1 MSSPLLHREPLQ
13 QPPLPS
19 PSRWCVPH
27 EEVEEHHQ
35 PTRRPS
41 GGEALLG
48 SLSLTRSTDST
59 VADLIH
65 GSSGDG
71 CHDGEWR
78 LGYKCGSTKPSCVL
92 FNGQG
97 AGGAADEEADEMSAV
112 REEEEACGSLGP
124 ASCSAETHAEH
135 WLRHKRGKPEGEQ
148 ERAGDAI
155 SARQQASSEPRRGI
169 EVGSDDGTSPK
180 AEAGANCNRSST
192 SLIPNDDS
200 DMVACG
206 HRDISI
212 ATRYRIGSGG
222 ENKGR
227 RSGDT
232 LRSSRRTPHHHST
245 VAAANQRTRHATQK
259 DSPPRTSRKLVY
271 SASGTMLSSTAAH
284 DKVVASDPAETLA
297 TTPTIS
303 GSVHDGEDGKAAGL
317 IVKRPVDAAVSRG
330 TLAIP
335 SVAASDILDAP
346 PSMHSYSA
354 ALPSCSAPPTLSPQ
368 DADTSL
374 SLSSAAHAKAT
385 SLRGSA
391 AQKPGKTATM
401 QEACRSA
408 PPLCARSRFEV
419 ECTDAGV
426 ESAMREMEERLRRH
440 SDHGVAVAT
449 SPMSDGGV
457 ASRGS
462 TPSFRRSES
471 ENREGDRGNRMESR
485 HTPSASLFSA
495 PRDLTD
501 DPADADTMKSARGD
515 DLLVGQ
521 RFRKPATCDAESFDV
536 QHGGHALRKEAAAPA
551 SAGYELFYSPLSP
564 PEDRRAHVYELAK
577 ALREDGFRATF
588 PRCSEGLL
596 TSPAAEEHPLDGVE
610 DVAPLCI
617 SYATGDT
624 SLFLSEAILVSADV
638 ATLSSKNTP
647 LPPLH
652 REALAPHQQELMGA
666 GLQVSYS
673 NSGPGG
679 RAEELRGCSELSG
692 PPLVQSSAAEGMP
705 RASPAEGIAAAAVA
719 ASELIWESSATP
731 SRTPCSSRRQRPPP
745 RMLCPPTP
753 SPSPSPPR
761 SIAMDAVFAAAAN
774 VEEREEMDADAK
786 RQGFPEVAPGTEPQI
801 RPQVC
806 SATALLRQPV
816 LGLCADRVRV
826 EAADEG
832 PRMATIAAANSTTS
846 SLCRSPLRP
855 SSSVPAI
862 PADTAVSASAL
873 AAHTAASAG
882 VHCDAKVSF
891 ISLSSSCHER
901 AVEENDGAWRGLPGE
916 VKNKEGALAEP
927 RTAAV
932 ILASAG
938 DAGRLLTLSPRCAS
952 SEPSQP
958 RLNKCG
964 HTFSRS
970 AFRADS
976 APQQVGAAAVE
987 RARSVGCEGV
997 TSCTA
1002 SRGST
1007 SPRNAAVIAAVP
1019 LAQHSSPGDDSPT
1032 LPVNATSFT
1041 HGEQSVG
1048 GMSPRLVPLEG
1059 CRGARWS
1066 GSNGSAARG
1075 YTEVESMADDV
1086 DDSAGGVVREQL
1098 ISPRQPDSARKSPL
1112 PVAAEGEEHL
1122 HVQRTLLSFSAA
1134 SPSPIRPPIRRASSQ
1149 EWLLGEAP
1157 ALLLCGSGD
1166 VGGCHHHGSESSDED
1181 DEAHLRY
1188 DAETFAA
1195 AEPTV
1200 AAATCPTCQRETLS
1214 GVYDDGS
1221 DERDDD
1227 RKDTAVRTSVAEAL
1241 HLAESKCAVLRVE
1254 LTSATERAAVAE
1266 ATARARESE
1275 CAELHA
1281 LVSRMQAELA
1291 AVQAA
1296 AEWATTK
1303 KRVDAEAQTAA
1314 CTDSVGGV
1322 AAPALSSPNLPK
1334 RLANTT
1340 PSRQDGTELAE
1351 GAVWRHRH
1359 DIVAQE
1365 LVTLKAHMAEQLAVL
1380 DRLGMQPPFSEERV
1394 CAAERRLRHVRVAHA
1409 PGAATK
1415 ANHADEALSERSH
1428 TPTFAALVDGATA
1441 LGPMA
1446 GSASSSATA
1455 KRMQARNSNMIATL
1469 LSQRKQHRHRAQRPV
1484 AAAGEATASGAM
1496 DSAATSCTLAPPA
1509 KCDDSAHRVSLLDDK
1524 ENCGAA

>member
-19 PSRWCVPH
+19 PSRWCVSR
-27 EEVEEHHQ
+27 EELGEHHQ

-48 SLSLTRSTDST
+48 SSLTRSTDST
-59 VADLIH
+59 VADLMH
-65 GSSGDG
+65 GSSDDG
-71 CHDGEWR
+71 YHDGEWR
-78 LGYKCGSTKPSCVL
+78 LGYKYGSTKPSCVL
-92 FNGQG
+92 FDGQG
-97 AGGAADEEADEMSAV
+97 ASGAAVEEVDKVSAV
-112 REEEEACGSLGP
+112 REEEEEACGSLGP
-124 ASCSAETHAEH
+124 ASCRAETHDEH
-135 WLRHKRGKPEGEQ
+135 WPQHKRGKLEGEQ
-148 ERAGDAI
+148 ERVGDAI
-155 SARQQASSEPRRGI
+155 LARQQASSESRCGI
-169 EVGSDDGTSPK
+169 EVGSDDETSPK
-180 AEAGANCNRSST
+180 AEADANCNRSST

-212 ATRYRIGSGG
+212 AARYRIGSRG

-232 LRSSRRTPHHHST
+232 LSSSRRRPDHHST
-245 VAAANQRTRHATQK
+245 VAAANQRTRHATRK
-259 DSPPRTSRKLVY
+259 DSPQRTSRKLVY
-271 SASGTMLSSTAAH
+271 SASGIMLSSTAAH
-284 DKVVASDPAETLA
+284 DKVVASDSAETLA
-297 TTPTIS
+297 TTPAIS
-303 GSVHDGEDGKAAGL
+303 GSVHDGEDGKAAAL
-317 IVKRPVDAAVSRG
+317 IVKRSVDAAVSLS

-335 SVAASDILDAP
+335 SVAASHILDAP
-346 PSMHSYSA
+346 PSVHSYRA

-385 SLRGSA
+385 SLRGLA
-391 AQKPGKTATM
+391 AQKPGKPATM

-426 ESAMREMEERLRRH
+426 ESAMRKMAERLQRH

-462 TPSFRRSES
+462 TPSFRTSES
-471 ENREGDRGNRMESR
+471 ENREGARGNRMESR
-485 HTPSASLFSA
+485 HAPSASLFSV
-495 PRDLTD
+495 PRDSTD
-501 DPADADTMKSARGD
+501 DPAGADTMKSARED
-515 DLLVGQ
+515 DLLVSQ
-521 RFRKPATCDAESFDV
+521 RFRKPVTCDAESFDV

-564 PEDRRAHVYELAK
+564 PEDRRARVYELAK
-577 ALREDGFRATF
+577 ALREDGFHATF
-588 PRCSEGLL
+588 PRRSEGLL
-596 TSPAAEEHPLDGVE
+596 TSPAAEEHPRDGVE

-617 SYATGDT
+617 SCATGDT

-652 REALAPHQQELMGA
+652 GEALAPHQQELMGA

-673 NSGPGG
+673 SSGPGG

-692 PPLVQSSAAEGMP
+692 APLVQSPAAKGMP
-705 RASPAEGIAAAAVA
+705 TASPAEGVSAAA
-719 ASELIWESSATP
+719 ELIWESSATP
-731 SRTPCSSRRQRPPP
+731 SRTPSSSRRQRPPP

-761 SIAMDAVFAAAAN
+761 STAMDAVFAAAVN
-774 VEEREEMDADAK
+774 VAEREEMDADAK
-786 RQGFPEVAPGTEPQI
+786 RQGFPEVAPCTESQI
-801 RPQVC
+801 WPQVC
-806 SATALLRQPV
+806 SATALPRQPA
-816 LGLCADRVRV
+816 LGLCADRVHV

-832 PRMATIAAANSTTS
+832 PRMAATAAANSTTS
-846 SLCRSPLRP
+846 SLCRSPLRL
-855 SSSVPAI
+855 SSSVPAV
-862 PADTAVSASAL
+862 PADTAASASPL

-882 VHCDAKVSF
+882 AHCDAKVGF

-901 AVEENDGAWRGLPGE
+901 AVEENGGAWRGLPGE

-932 ILASAG
+932 ILTSAG
-938 DAGRLLTLSPRCAS
+938 DADRLLTLSPRCAS

-958 RLNKCG
+958 RLNECRP
-964 HTFSRS
+964 TFARS

-976 APQQVGAAAVE
+976 ARQEVSAAAVE
-987 RARSVGCEGV
+987 RAGSVGCEGV
-997 TSCTA
+997 ISCTD

-1007 SPRNAAVIAAVP
+1007 SLQNAAVITAVS

-1032 LPVNATSFT
+1032 LPVNATSLT

-1059 CRGARWS
+1059 CRGACWS
-1066 GSNGSAARG
+1066 GSNSNAARG
-1075 YTEVESMADDV
+1075 YTEVESTTDDV
-1086 DDSAGGVVREQL
+1086 DDSAGGVVSGQF

-1122 HVQRTLLSFSAA
+1122 NVQLTLLSSSAM

-1166 VGGCHHHGSESSDED
+1166 VGGCRHHGSEGSDED

-1214 GVYDDGS
+1214 GVYDDVS
-1221 DERDDD
+1221 DEHDDD
-1227 RKDTAVRTSVAEAL
+1227 RSDTAERMSVAEAL

-1266 ATARARESE
+1266 ATARKRESE

-1291 AVQAA
+1291 AVQAT

-1303 KRVDAEAQTAA
+1303 KRVDAEAQSAA
-1314 CTDSVGGV
+1314 CTDSVDGV
-1322 AAPALSSPNLPK
+1322 SAPSLLSPNSPK

-1340 PSRQDGTELAE
+1340 PSRQVDTELAE

-1365 LVTLKAHMAEQLAVL
+1365 LVTVKARMAEQLAVL
-1380 DRLGMQPPFSEERV
+1380 DRLGMQPPFSEEQV
-1394 CAAERRLRHVRVAHA
+1394 CAAERRLRHVRVAHV

-1415 ANHADEALSERSH
+1415 TNHADEALSERSH
-1428 TPTFAALVDGATA
+1428 TPTCAALVDGATA

-1446 GSASSSATA
+1446 GSASASATA

-1469 LSQRKQHRHRAQRPV
+1469 LSQRKQDRHRAQRPV
-1484 AAAGEATASGAM
+1484 AVSVEATASRATN
-1496 DSAATSCTLAPPA
+1496 SAATSCTLAPPE
-1509 KCDDSAHRVSLLDDK
+1509 KCGDSAHSGSLLDDK
-1524 ENCGAA
+1524 ENCSAA

>member
-1 MSSPLLHREPLQ
+1 MSSPLLHREQLQ

-19 PSRWCVPH
+19 ASRWCVLH

-41 GGEALLG
+41 GREALLN

-59 VADLIH
+59 VADLMH
-65 GSSGDG
+65 GSRGDG
-71 CHDGEWR
+71 YHDGEWR
-78 LGYKCGSTKPSCVL
+78 LGYKYGITKPSCVL

-97 AGGAADEEADEMSAV
+97 DEGSADEEADEVSAV
-112 REEEEACGSLGP
+112 REEEEACGSFGP
-124 ASCSAETHAEH
+124 ASCRAETHAEH
-135 WLRHKRGKPEGEQ
+135 WPLHKRGKPEGEQ

-155 SARQQASSEPRRGI
+155 SARQQASSEPRRGT
-169 EVGSDDGTSPK
+169 EVGSDGTLPK
-180 AEAGANCNRSST
+180 AKADANCNRSST

-200 DMVACG
+200 DMVAFG

-232 LRSSRRTPHHHST
+232 LSSSRRRPDHHST

-259 DSPPRTSRKLVY
+259 DPPPRTSRKLVY

-284 DKVVASDPAETLA
+284 DKVVASDSAETLA

-303 GSVHDGEDGKAAGL
+303 DSVHDGEDGNAAAL
-317 IVKRPVDAAVSRG
+317 IVKRSVDAAVPRG
-330 TLAIP
+330 TLVIP

-346 PSMHSYSA
+346 PSVRSYSA
-354 ALPSCSAPPTLSPQ
+354 ALPSCSAPPTLSPR
-368 DADTSL
+368 DVDTSL
-374 SLSSAAHAKAT
+374 SLSTAHAKTT
-385 SLRGSA
+385 SLTGFA
-391 AQKPGKTATM
+391 AQKPGETATM

-426 ESAMREMEERLRRH
+426 ESAMREMAERLQRH
-440 SDHGVAVAT
+440 SYHGVAVAT

-462 TPSFRRSES
+462 TPSFRRNES
-471 ENREGDRGNRMESR
+471 ENREGARDNRMESH
-485 HTPSASLFSA
+485 HTPSAFPFSA
-495 PRDLTD
+495 PRNSTD
-501 DPADADTMKSARGD
+501 DPADADTKSARED

-521 RFRKPATCDAESFDV
+521 RFRKPTTCVAESFDV

-577 ALREDGFRATF
+577 ALCEDGFHATF

-596 TSPAAEEHPLDGVE
+596 TSPAAEEHPRDGVE

-624 SLFLSEAILVSADV
+624 SLFVSEAILVSDDV

-652 REALAPHQQELMGA
+652 GEALAPHQQELTGA

-692 PPLVQSSAAEGMP
+692 APLLQFSAAEGMP
-705 RASPAEGIAAAAVA
+705 RASPAEGVSAAA
-719 ASELIWESSATP
+719 ELIWESSATP

-761 SIAMDAVFAAAAN
+761 TIAMDAVFATAAN

-801 RPQVC
+801 WPQVC
-806 SATALLRQPV
+806 RATALPRQPA
-816 LGLCADRVRV
+816 LGLCAGRVHV

-832 PRMATIAAANSTTS
+832 PRMATTAAADATTS
-846 SLCRSPLRP
+846 SLCQSPLRP
-855 SSSVPAI
+855 SSSVPAA

-873 AAHTAASAG
+873 AAHIAASAG
-882 VHCDAKVSF
+882 VHCDAKVGF
-891 ISLSSSCHER
+891 ISRSSSCHER
-901 AVEENDGAWRGLPGE
+901 AVEENDGAWRELPGE

-927 RTAAV
+927 R
-932 ILASAG
+932 
-938 DAGRLLTLSPRCAS
+938 CAS

-958 RLNKCG
+958 RLNECG
-964 HTFSRS
+964 HTFARS

-987 RARSVGCEGV
+987 RAGSVGCKGV

-1007 SPRNAAVIAAVP
+1007 SPRNAAVIPAVP

-1041 HGEQSVG
+1041 HGELNVG

-1059 CRGARWS
+1059 CRGACWS
-1066 GSNGSAARG
+1066 SSNSNAARG
-1075 YTEVESMADDV
+1075 YTEVESTVDGV
-1086 DDSAGGVVREQL
+1086 DDSAGGVVRGQF

-1112 PVAAEGEEHL
+1112 PVGAEGEEHL
-1122 HVQRTLLSFSAA
+1122 HVQRTLLSSSAT

-1166 VGGCHHHGSESSDED
+1166 VGGCHHHGSEGSDED

-1221 DERDDD
+1221 DEHNDDG
-1227 RKDTAVRTSVAEAL
+1227 KDTAERTSVAEAL
-1241 HLAESKCAVLRVE
+1241 HLAESNCAVLRVE

-1314 CTDSVGGV
+1314 CTDSVVGV
-1322 AAPALSSPNLPK
+1322 AAPALSSSNSPK

-1340 PSRQDGTELAE
+1340 QSRQDGTELAE

-1365 LVTLKAHMAEQLAVL
+1365 LVTLKDRMAEQLAVL

-1415 ANHADEALSERSH
+1415 VNHADEALSEKSL
-1428 TPTFAALVDGATA
+1428 TPTCAASVDGATA
-1441 LGPMA
+1441 LSPMA
-1446 GSASSSATA
+1446 GRASASATA

-1469 LSQRKQHRHRAQRPV
+1469 LSQRKQDRHRGQRPV
-1484 AAAGEATASGAM
+1484 AVAVEATASGAT

-1509 KCDDSAHRVSLLDDK
+1509 KCDDSVHRVSLLDDK